1 MTSITMLFEQL
12 QKQQPTT
19 DRIVENVFDYDISMI
34 QVQIITY
41 IKQLKDSNE
50 TEVHNKGETIKNIT
64 QEVEH
69 LRQKN
74 QMLEGSGQ
82 QLNEELKF
90 LIMQKEEIDKEY
102 QISTDKL
109 EEFER
114 RNYQYLDEIRQ
125 LEQRIKEISIQNE
138 QLQAT
143 LDIKEQQNVEKDKE
157 IENLN
162 KEIVITKDQFDE
174 ELGKLKGEE
183 EDKEQRLK
191 KEIEEL
197 DVGLN
202 NRLKEKVSMVE
213 KME

>member
-1 MTSITMLFEQL
+1 
-12 QKQQPTT
+12 
-19 DRIVENVFDYDISMI
+19 MI

-102 QISTDKL
+102 EISTEKL

-162 KEIVITKDQFDE
+162 KEVVIMKDQFDE

>member
-162 KEIVITKDQFDE
+162 KEIVIMKDQFDE